1 MKRNGWRRLTAE
13 PLYPVRLALAEA
25 AARIARIS
33 ETPRLDA
40 ELLMAHALGLPRN
53 RMLLAHLDDRVP
65 DGFASLVERRMQHE
79 PVAHLTG
86 LRGFWTIDLEVGPG
100 AFIPRA
106 DSETL
111 IEAAVAHFGDRA
123 PETVL
128 DLGTGP
134 GTLLL
139 AALDQWP
146 QARGIGVERSAA
158 ARAYARRNV
167 ARLGLADRAAIVAGV
182 WAQAID
188 ARFDLV
194 LANPPYVA
202 MRDPLPRE
210 VLDYDPAEALFG
222 GEDGL
227 DDYRVIAPDLPRLLT
242 PDGIA
247 VIEIGASQADAVT
260 AMLTATGLRV
270 AMRRD
275 LGNRPRALLAQI
287 TECKTIVT

>member
-1 MKRNGWRRLTAE
+1 MRAALVEATAQ
-13 PLYPVRLALAEA
+13 
-25 AARIARIS
+25 IARIS
-33 ETPRLDA
+33 ESPRLDA
-40 ELLMAHALGLPRN
+40 ELLMAHALGVPRN
-53 RMLLAHLDDRVP
+53 RMLLVHLDDSVP
-65 DGFASLVERRMQHE
+65 EGFAPLIERRLQHE

-106 DSETL
+106 DTETL

-123 PETVL
+123 PATIL

-146 QARGIGVERSAA
+146 KARGVGVEQSDV
-158 ARAYARRNV
+158 ARGYALRNA
-167 ARLGLADRAAIVAGV
+167 ARLGLSHRADIVAGV

-194 LANPPYVA
+194 LTNPPYVA
-202 MRDPLPRE
+202 TSDPLPRE

-222 GEDGL
+222 GPDGL
-227 DDYRVIAPDLPRLLT
+227 DAYRVIIPELPRLLA
-242 PDGIA
+242 PGGIA
-247 VIEIGASQADAVT
+247 VIEIGARQADAV
-260 AMLTATGLRV
+260 AALVRAAGLTAALRH
-270 AMRRD
+270 D
-275 LGNRPRALLAQI
+275 LGGRPRA
-287 TECKTIVT
+287 IVAGN

>member
-1 MKRNGWRRLTAE
+1 MTADA
-13 PLYPVRLALAEA
+13 PLLVRVALVEA
-25 AARIARIS
+25 TARIARIS
-33 ETPRLDA
+33 ESPRLDA
-40 ELLMAHALGLPRN
+40 ELLMAHALGVPRN
-53 RMLLAHLDDRVP
+53 RMLLAHLDDPVP
-65 DGFASLVERRMQHE
+65 DGFAPLVERRLQHE

-106 DSETL
+106 DTETL
-111 IEAAVAHFGDRA
+111 IDAAVAHFGARA
-123 PETVL
+123 PATIL

-146 QARGIGVERSAA
+146 AARGVGVEQSDAA
-158 ARAYARRNV
+158 CGFALRNA
-167 ARLGLADRAAIVAGV
+167 ARLGLTDRAQIVAGT
-182 WAQAID
+182 WAQAIE

-194 LANPPYVA
+194 LTNPPYVA
-202 MRDPLPRE
+202 TRDPLPRE

-227 DDYRVIAPDLPRLLT
+227 DAYRVIVPELPRLLT
-242 PDGIA
+242 PAGIA
-247 VIEIGASQADAVT
+247 VIEIGASQADAVA
-260 AMLTATGLRV
+260 AMLHAAGMTV

-275 LGNRPRALLAQI
+275 LGNRPRALLAQMAD
-287 TECKTIVT
+287 CKTIVT

>member
-1 MKRNGWRRLTAE
+1 MKPSGWRRLTADA
-13 PLYPVRLALAEA
+13 PLLVRVALVEA
-25 AARIARIS
+25 AAQIARIS
-33 ETPRLDA
+33 ESPRLDA
-40 ELLMAHALGLPRN
+40 ELLMAHALGVPRN

-65 DGFASLVERRMQHE
+65 DGFAPLVERRLQHE

-106 DSETL
+106 DTETL
-111 IEAAVAHFGDRA
+111 IEAAVAHFGERA
-123 PETVL
+123 PATIL

-146 QARGIGVERSAA
+146 AARGVGVEQSDV
-158 ARAYARRNV
+158 ARGYALRNA
-167 ARLGLADRAAIVAGV
+167 ARLGLCDRAEIVAGV
-182 WAQAID
+182 WAQGID

-194 LANPPYVA
+194 LTNPPYVA
-202 MRDPLPRE
+202 TSDPLPRE

-222 GEDGL
+222 GPEGL
-227 DDYRVIAPDLPRLLT
+227 DAYREIIPDLPRLLA
-242 PDGIA
+242 PGGIA

-260 AMLTATGLRV
+260 ALVRAAGLTAAL
-270 AMRRD
+270 RRD
-275 LGNRPRALLAQI
+275 LGGRPRA
-287 TECKTIVT
+287 IVAGN

>member
-1 MKRNGWRRLTAE
+1 MATSPPPTPPASGRG
-13 PLYPVRLALAEA
+13 VRAALVEA

-33 ETPRLDA
+33 ESPRLDA
-40 ELLMAHALGLPRN
+40 ELLMAHALGVPRN
-53 RMLLAHLDDRVP
+53 RMLLAHLDDPVP
-65 DGFASLVERRMQHE
+65 DGFAPLVERRLQHE

-106 DSETL
+106 DTETL
-111 IEAAVAHFGDRA
+111 IDAAVAHFGERA
-123 PETVL
+123 PTTIL

-146 QARGIGVERSAA
+146 QARGLGVERSDA
-158 ARAYARRNV
+158 ARGYALRNA

-182 WAQAID
+182 WVQAID

-194 LANPPYVA
+194 LTNPPYVA
-202 MRDPLPRE
+202 TCDLLPRE

-227 DDYRVIAPDLPRLLT
+227 DAYRVIAPDLPRLLT
-242 PDGIA
+242 PGGIA
-247 VIEIGASQADAVT
+247 VIEIGASQADAVA
-260 AMLTATGLRV
+260 AMLSAAGMTV

-287 TECKTIVT
+287 ADCKTNVT